1 MPSNNAAGSEREAFE
16 APRDFW
22 PKWLRGQGSSLDD
35 LPPRERAILF
45 AEACLAAR
53 AAAPPND
60 APSRD
65 TCPKCKSGD
74 PKIMLVAHSFRYGRW
89 REIDELSC
97 DPGRIDCNSWHNAPP
112 VADSGASAGEEK

>member
-16 APRDFW
+16 AWANAKGTMGNSWNGECYDN
-22 PKWLRGQGSSLDD
+22 
-35 LPPRERAILF
+35 ILHES
-45 AEACLAAR
+45 AWQAWQAAR

>member
-1 MPSNNAAGSEREAFE
+1 MSEREAFQKKVSE
-16 APRDFW
+16 LTAFLD
-22 PKWLRGQGSSLDD
+22 KLRPGTGPAIAMFLEDAYEQGWQ
-35 LPPRERAILF
+35 
-45 AEACLAAR
+45 AAR